1 MDLCEALLLLSAIAK
16 DGAEEH
22 KEEYSNGTVG
32 KALKEVG
39 ILIRFLNEE

>member
-1 MDLCEALLLLSAIAK
+1 MSLCEALLLLSAIAE

-39 ILIRFLNEE
+39 ILIRFLNGD